1 MCHDSEVSRRS
12 KPRSNIFRRLLRSQ
26 GKFCFVT
33 YCRNCVS
40 PVRNVLL
47 RKLESH
53 AREIGLPAIRLSST
67 TTVKAFYLRNRFT
80 PCGPPDVAFGVTA
93 FPLMKE
99 LGEYANI
106 AFRFTIIRCRTPI
119 SRSCDGEKENAGRS
133 KCRARVSYSAVF
145 KSFRV
150 TDRNDL

>member
-106 AFRFTIIRCRTPI
+106 AFRFYDNSMSHAYQPKLRWRK
-119 SRSCDGEKENAGRS
+119 RNAGRS